1 MVEEAGAM
9 SEVWNRDETEAGL
22 LAALAGTGDAG
33 EMRALLTEVL
43 TAAEYRALVR
53 RWAILELLERGFTQR
68 KIAEEIG
75 GSLCNVTRGAK
86 ILRNPESVAAK
97 ALRRLEL
104 NERTGKESES

>member
-1 MVEEAGAM
+1 M
-9 SEVWNRDETEAGL
+9 SEAWNRDETEAGL
-22 LAALAGTGDAG
+22 LAALAGTSEAG

-97 ALRRLEL
+97 ALREL
-104 NERTGKESES
+104 KRNERTKTKDET

>member
-1 MVEEAGAM
+1 M
-9 SEVWNRDETEAGL
+9 SEAWNRDETEAGL
-22 LAALAGTGDAG
+22 LAALAGTDEPG

-68 KIAEEIG
+68 RIAEEIG

-97 ALRRLEL
+97 ALRGLER
-104 NERTGKESES
+104 NERTGKKDET